1 MSLGSLRALLLF
13 MIFIMDYISKF
24 LPDISGSSE
33 DDEKKVPDLE
43 TTTRFWSLF

>member
-1 MSLGSLRALLLF
+1 MSLGPIRTLLLF

-24 LPDISGSSE
+24 LPDINGSSD

-43 TTTRFWSLF
+43 TASRFLPLF